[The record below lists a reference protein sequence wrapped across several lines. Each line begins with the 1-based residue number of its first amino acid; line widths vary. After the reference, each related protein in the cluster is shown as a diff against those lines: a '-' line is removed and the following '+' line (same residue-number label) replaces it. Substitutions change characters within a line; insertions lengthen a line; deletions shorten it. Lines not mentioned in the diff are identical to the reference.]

1 MLLGL
6 LPFFLHSDQEKGEQ
20 SSLGHCSARI
30 GQTGPHKGCK
40 ALTHPG
46 AAGLPCQLSPDNN
59 ISNTSPCLKGHP
71 HKVSIDPV
79 LQLRKQEMEACRG
92 KVPDP
97 RTQIP
102 GLGRMEPSQL
112 CKTLLLTPDS
122 LLHWK
127 EHVLG
132 LSTLLFDKTAGC
144 VFSYC
149 FSTHPLSHPLPVRRT
164 TPQAPWTSPWGF
176 PGARPAMPTLHLGLL
191 SISLSGLDHIQGRC
205 KLSKEKQTYLGGVCE
220 GTPQVTQEHGT
231 VLLLSYW

>member
-1 MLLGL
+1 MSGLPGTLLCPGL
-6 LPFFLHSDQEKGEQ
+6 PGE
-20 SSLGHCSARI
+20 GRRDTTRAA
-30 GQTGPHKGCK
+30 K

-46 AAGLPCQLSPDNN
+46 AAGLPCQLSPENTT
-59 ISNTSPCLKGHP
+59 SNTSPCLRGHP

-92 KVPDP
+92 QVPDP
-97 RTQIP
+97 RAQNP

-112 CKTLLLTPDS
+112 CRYPLLTSDS

-132 LSTLLFDKTAGC
+132 LSNTILFDKTAGC

-164 TPQAPWTSPWGF
+164 TTGSPNF
-176 PGARPAMPTLHLGLL
+176 TLGLPWCQACHTNTPPGP
-191 SISLSGLDHIQGRC
+191 SLHFSFWTGPHSGL
-205 KLSKEKQTYLGGVCE
+205 LQT
-220 GTPQVTQEHGT
+220 T
-231 VLLLSYW
+231 LLQAKKSRPTWVVFVRGHPR